1 MKYKILIL
9 SLFFSFIGFNFAL
22 AGFGISPPQVY
33 NDTLLSGSYYE
44 QDISISRSDPTE
56 DLILEVIPDA
66 PEIESWLSFNPG
78 TEFILPKGQTQ
89 TWLKVK
95 VNVPENTLP
104 GDYSGYLRLRTKAS
118 SGSQEGD
125 TVSVFLGARIDVNL
139 TVVSKNFIG
148 FDIRSIDIPRVLE
161 GNPISVNIKLKNLGN
176 TLSTLDKV
184 HLDVFA
190 NNGTTL
196 LESGD
201 DIDLSL
207 IDPFKTETIVAE
219 FPTLLKDTQ
228 HWGLIEL
235 YSEDKLIYQER
246 VFFTIGTIFDAIK
259 DEETITNRASVVRII
274 MTLVIIVSMAIIA
287 FLVKDNFIKLTKKKN
302 VKIKK
307 K

>member
-56 DLILEVIPDA
+56 DLILEVISDA
-66 PEIESWLSFNPG
+66 PEIENWLSFNPG

-95 VNVPENTLP
+95 VNVPENTVP
-104 GDYSGYLRLRTKAS
+104 GDYDGYLRLRTKS
-118 SGSQEGD
+118 SSDSQEGNI
-125 TVSVFLGARIDVNL
+125 VSVFLGARIDLNF
-139 TVVSKNFIG
+139 TVVSKNLIG

-161 GNPISVNIKLKNLGN
+161 GNPIAVNVKLKNLGN
-176 TLSTLDKV
+176 TLSTLDKI

-219 FPTLLKDTQ
+219 FSTLLKDTQ

-246 VFFTIGTIFDAIK
+246 VFFTIGDILDANK
-259 DEETITNRASVVRII
+259 DEQTIPDRVFNVRII
-274 MTLVIIVSMAIIA
+274 MTFVIVISMAIIA
-287 FLVKDNFIKLTKKKN
+287 FLLKDNFIKLTKKN